1 MGMFFALAVSLTVTF
16 TDTAHE
22 LMAVDP
28 AGTAY
33 GTLTDPND
41 DGTAVWAST
50 DNGRTWAP
58 RGSHPSGYTFA
69 RMTALSDGVLLADV
83 MTPSGNVLTR
93 SADGGLTWTDVL
105 PMAPYRTLSPHSFDE
120 LNGIVYFGEY
130 QDFQGGDTPINLWM
144 SADRGLTWTVV
155 KTFRGHRHCHAVRT
169 DPATKSIWMFFGDVE
184 AEAALVR
191 STDGGVT
198 WTTMQ
203 EGELTALSVD
213 GTFTPKGLLYSL
225 DVNPP
230 DISGILRLAPD
241 GTATKLAT
249 IPGPSYSLHQLKSGG
264 FLSGVT
270 RETNEFYPPEN
281 VSAHLFGSL
290 DGDHWTEVAQY
301 PRTTDT
307 DYSQADVYWE
317 LKSGEAVVHFYN
329 VQLMP
334 NNTGY
339 QLVKLAP

>member
-1 MGMFFALAVSLTVTF
+1 MGLFVALAVSLTVTF
-16 TDTAHE
+16 IDTAHE

-41 DGTAVWAST
+41 DGTTVWASV
-50 DNGRTWAP
+50 DDGRTWAP
-58 RGSHPSGYTFA
+58 RGSHPSGYPFA
-69 RMTALSDGVLLADV
+69 RMTALSDGVLLGDV
-83 MTPSGNVLTR
+83 LSPDGNVLSR

-105 PMAPYRTLSPHSFDE
+105 PLFPYRTLSPHSFDE
-120 LNGIVYFGEY
+120 LDGAIYFGEY
-130 QDFQGGDTPINLWM
+130 QDFQGGDTPINLWK
-144 SADRGLTWTVV
+144 SVDRGLTWTVV
-155 KTFRGHRHCHAVRT
+155 SSFRGHRHCHAVRA
-169 DPATKSIWMFFGDVE
+169 DPATHSLWMFFGDVDT
-184 AEAALVR
+184 EAALLR

-198 WTTMQ
+198 FTTMQ

-213 GTFTPKGLLYSL
+213 GVFTPKGLLYSL

-230 DISGILRLAPD
+230 DTSGILRLAPD
-241 GTATKLAT
+241 GTVTKLT
-249 IPGPSYSLHQLKSGG
+249 SIPGPSYSLHALRAGG

-270 RETNEFYPPEN
+270 RETNEFYPPDN

-290 DGDHWTEVAQY
+290 DGEGWAEVAQY

-334 NNTGY
+334 NITGY
-339 QLVKLAP
+339 ELVKLSP